1 MSELLTA
8 VKTTPTTTPR
18 NTYAEA
24 SLTLTDG
31 VLLYRPDDNSFI
43 ALYPDEWLDCR
54 AEGHQNKTAIEELQE
69 ANRAVTEKSL
79 ALQHLLQQP
88 NSAKSAIALAQKDL
102 DIALNDLTKKSDA
115 AKQRVEAITSQKTDP
130 NKLVELLPLTM
141 KRMEGRT
148 HTPIYVSAKKLK
160 NALAD
165 KRVYLVE
172 GAAERAKPPKEKLF
186 NGTTLNTREVRN
198 RILNQV
204 QDKAKFEKKWKLA
217 PKDADQ
223 FSGILTDWAKVMGA
237 DATSFLER
245 GQKELL
251 EGLLGKE
258 NTDPNNPYRMVDMK
272 PEAQFMR
279 WSAGAGAEATFMPC
293 QGNFFD
299 KRDKNWSQRFKRAAK
314 AAQFSVKANA
324 EASFAVGEAK
334 VETILYLP
342 HAAGWHLTAAD
353 TELLLDFGYFRLRG
367 DLTLYA
373 LAGASVALEA
383 GAALMVT
390 EGRQGLK
397 GTPKQTSVKAKVGAK
412 GEAKIFAGLK
422 EGIQLSG
429 ALQWLNPEGLTN
441 PSAPKK
447 ADPNKAIAAYV
458 DMASVSA
465 DVSLIQGLAATLGFE
480 CDYRNGN
487 FVVAAKAGACFGLGG
502 SGSVGAKVGA
512 EQIAQFFMCIAH
524 QLKQSDYKKILSLM
538 NKTTFFLFNQ
548 ILYLH
553 VSGSRALES
562 FVGKRIRDVQGDYLE
577 LTQSIGQMGEKFIRV
592 VEKNI
597 KSGWGWYAYMPPESR
612 GALIKGIIEAFN
624 RAPNADIQKLAAF
637 SINEIM
643 TTVQSNG
650 HFKNTLDRITFDI
663 GGKSDNRVA
672 AQMIEKITLGT
683 KYEKCVSRCERR
695 LALST
700 PLLGRPFL
708 RNDEPDFI
716 ISSFPLHHPG
726 YSPDF
731 NFKLETQR
739 KFVLP

>member
-1 MSELLTA
+1 LLNFEEKPMSELLTA

-88 NSAKSAIALAQKDL
+88 NSAKSAIAQAQKDL
-102 DIALNDLTKKSDA
+102 DIALNDLAKKSDA

-130 NKLVELLPLTM
+130 KKLVELLPLTL

-148 HTPIYVSAKKLK
+148 NTPIYVSAQKLTS
-160 NALAD
+160 ALAD

-172 GAAERAKPPKEKLF
+172 GSAERAKPPKEKLF
-186 NGTTLNTREVRN
+186 NGTTLNTQEVRN

-204 QDKAKFEKKWKLA
+204 QDKAKFQKKWKLA

-251 EGLLGKE
+251 EGVLGKE

-299 KRDKNWSQRFKRAAK
+299 KSDKNWGQRFKRAAK

-334 VETILYLP
+334 VETVLYLP
-342 HAAGWHLTAAD
+342 HAAGWNIRSRDAD
-353 TELLLDFGYFRLRG
+353 LPDLGYFRFRG
-367 DLTLYA
+367 ELTLYA

-383 GAALMVT
+383 EATLMIT
-390 EGRQGLK
+390 GDKQGVK
-397 GTPKQTSVKAKVGAK
+397 GTPRNQKGITANTGAKAEAKV
-412 GEAKIFAGLK
+412 FAGLK
-422 EGIQLSG
+422 EGVNLKG
-429 ALQWLNPEGLTN
+429 ALQWLNPEGFID
-441 PSAPKK
+441 PKSPKK
-447 ADPNKAIAAYV
+447 VNLNKAIAAYV
-458 DMASVSA
+458 DLASVNP
-465 DVSLIQGLAATLGFE
+465 DVSLIQGLAATYGFE
-480 CDYRNGN
+480 CRYSNGY
-487 FVVAAKAGACFGLGG
+487 FVVAAKAGACLGLGG
-502 SGSVGAKVGA
+502 SGSIGAKVNA
-512 EQIAQFFMCIAH
+512 EQIAQFFMFLAH
-524 QLKQSDYKKILSLM
+524 QLKQSDYKKIIALM
-538 NKTTFFLFNQ
+538 NEATFAVLNQ

-553 VSGSRALES
+553 VA
-562 FVGKRIRDVQGDYLE
+562 VGKSIESSVGKLSRTIKENYESSLDFIQANGEQAIKQLE
-577 LTQSIGQMGEKFIRV
+577 ERL
-592 VEKNI
+592 
-597 KSGWGWYAYMPPESR
+597 KSGWGWYSYLPPESR
-612 GALIKGIIEAFN
+612 GAIIGAIATTFINMQERN
-624 RAPNADIQKLAAF
+624 KEDLRNLVGF
-637 SINEIM
+637 SINELIA
-643 TTVQSNG
+643 TTQSIA
-650 HFKNTLDRITFDI
+650 HLENTLDRITPFI
-663 GGKSDNRVA
+663 GQKPGRNHGVQLINSVLK
-672 AQMIEKITLGT
+672 GT
-683 KYEKCVSRCERR
+683 KFANCINQSTCQLVH
-695 LALST
+695 AT
-700 PLLGRPFL
+700 PLMGRPFL
-708 RNDEPDFI
+708 RNDEPDFRLAQ
-716 ISSFPLHHPG
+716 FPLHHPG
-726 YSPDF
+726 Y
-731 NFKLETQR
+731 L
-739 KFVLP
+739 VG

>member
-1 MSELLTA
+1 MSETLAA
-8 VKTTPTTTPR
+8 VKTAPTTTPR
-18 NTYAEA
+18 DTFVEV
-24 SLTLTDG
+24 SHTLTDG

-43 ALYPDEWLDCR
+43 ALYPDEWLACR
-54 AEGHQNKTAIEELQE
+54 VEGHQNKTAIEELQE
-69 ANRAVTEKSL
+69 ANRTVTEKSL

-88 NSAKSAIALAQKDL
+88 NSAKADLAQAQKDL
-102 DIALNDLTKKSDA
+102 DIALNALTKKSEA

-148 HTPIYVSAKKLK
+148 HTPIYVSAQKLK
-160 NALAD
+160 SALAD

-186 NGTTLNTREVRN
+186 NGAVLNQQEVRN

-204 QDKAKFEKKWKLA
+204 QDKAKFKKKWKLA

-237 DATSFLER
+237 NATAFLER
-245 GQKELL
+245 GQKELA

-258 NTDPNNPYRMVDMK
+258 NIDPNNPYRIVDLK

-299 KRDKNWSQRFKRAAK
+299 KRDKNWSQRFKRAGK

-342 HAAGWHLTAAD
+342 HAAGWHVNVAD
-353 TELLLDFGYFRLRG
+353 SDLLLDFGYFRLRS

-383 GAALMVT
+383 GAALMVS

-397 GTPKQTSVKAKVGAK
+397 GTPKQTSAKAKVGAK

-429 ALQWLNPEGLTN
+429 ALQWLNPEGLIN
-441 PSAPKK
+441 PGAPKK
-447 ADPNKAIAAYV
+447 KDLNKAIAAYV
-458 DMASVSA
+458 DMASVTGDA
-465 DVSLIQGLAATLGFE
+465 SLIQGLAATLGFE
-480 CDYRNGN
+480 CDYRNGH

-502 SGSVGAKVGA
+502 SGSVSAKVGV
-512 EQIAQFFMCIAH
+512 EQITQFFMCIAH
-524 QLKQSDYKKILSLM
+524 QLKQSDYKKICGLM
-538 NKTTFFLFNQ
+538 NKMAFMTLNQ
-548 ILYLH
+548 IFYMTVVTNRPIEKFFGQMSDKISAKYDELTKATK
-553 VSGSRALES
+553 SNSEKTIKELES
-562 FVGKRIRDVQGDYLE
+562 QL
-577 LTQSIGQMGEKFIRV
+577 
-592 VEKNI
+592 
-597 KSGWGWYAYMPPESR
+597 KSGWGWYPYMPPEAR
-612 GALIKGIIEAFN
+612 GALVCSISEALYQ
-624 RAPNADIQKLAAF
+624 PENAKNYDLRKTAAF
-637 SINEIM
+637 SINELM
-643 TTVQSNG
+643 ATTQSIG
-650 HFKNTLDRITFDI
+650 HLKNTLDRISISMGDTPGRNHGI
-663 GGKSDNRVA
+663 QLINSIV
-672 AQMIEKITLGT
+672 TGT
-683 KYEKCVSRCERR
+683 AFEGCINRCE
-695 LALST
+695 LQLTKAS
-700 PLLGRPFL
+700 PMLGRPFM
-708 RNDEPDFI
+708 RNDEPGFC
-716 ISSFPLHHPG
+716 FAQLPLHHPA
-726 YSPDF
+726 F
-731 NFKLETQR
+731 TKI
-739 KFVLP
+739 